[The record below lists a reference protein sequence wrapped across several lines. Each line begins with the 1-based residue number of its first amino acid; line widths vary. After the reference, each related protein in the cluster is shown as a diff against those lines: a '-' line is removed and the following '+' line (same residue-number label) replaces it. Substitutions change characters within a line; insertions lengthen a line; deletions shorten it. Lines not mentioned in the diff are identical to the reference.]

1 MHDFVY
7 VTKAS
12 ARPAKNEL
20 LQIIREVQDIVR
32 PHFTFQFKIVG
43 SSSMNMITY
52 DRKSNIGFD
61 FDFNLEINDDE
72 EEYSAEEIR
81 HIIKNAI
88 DQVAPK
94 YGYKYC
100 EDSTRVL
107 TIKKVN
113 TFTSKILHSC
123 DFAIVYNCA
132 DGRQQYIRFN
142 KDHNSYTWAYQGKGF
157 KNLEQRI
164 AWLKQ
169 NNSHWIELQD
179 YYIDKK
185 NRNNN
190 PDKHS
195 RSILAESINEM
206 YQKKNKLS
214 INQIQS
220 QYRVTNWWLYLF

>member
-12 ARPAKNEL
+12 AKPIKNEL
-20 LQIIREVQDIVR
+20 IQIIHEVQNIVR
-32 PHFTFQFKIVG
+32 PNFTFQFKTVG
-43 SSSMNMITY
+43 SSNMNMITF

-61 FDFNLEINDDE
+61 FDFDLEINDDE
-72 EEYSAEEIR
+72 EEYSAIEIR

-88 DQVAPK
+88 DQVAPR
-94 YGYKYC
+94 YGYNYC

-113 TFTSKILHSC
+113 TFTSRILHSC

-142 KDHNSYTWAYQGKGF
+142 KYHNNYTWEYQGNGF
-157 KNLEQRI
+157 KNLEKKI
-164 AWLKQ
+164 SWLKA
-169 NNSHWIELQD
+169 NDYWVELQD

-206 YQKKNKLS
+206 YQ
-214 INQIQS
+214 
-220 QYRVTNWWLYLF
+220 TNRY